1 MKPLIVEN
9 LDMVYQVPKGEP
21 VHALSDISFELAG
34 GRMLTLLGPSGCGKT
49 TLLNIIAGF
58 IAPTEGVVRLGDDRI
73 TGPGADRGMVFQQGA
88 LFEWLSV
95 SKNISYGPR
104 RAGRKSAAIQ
114 PEVDRLLDVVG
125 LSGFGD
131 KQIYELSG
139 GMQQRVA
146 LARCLANDPE
156 MMLMDEPLG
165 ALDALTREKMQGLI
179 LNLWNDTGKTIVM
192 VTHSVEEA
200 LLLGDTVF
208 VMAPRPGRIEKVYEL
223 PFAKR
228 ALTEDSRQIKNSP
241 EFIEVREEILSFIWE
256 MEEEIMGREMA

>member
-1 MKPLIVEN
+1 MKPLSIQN
-9 LDMVYQVPKGEP
+9 IDMVYELPKGGS
-21 VHALSDISFELAG
+21 VHALSDVSFDLDG
-34 GRMLTLLGPSGCGKT
+34 GRLLTLLGPSGCGKT

-58 IAPTEGVVRLGDDRI
+58 LAPTGGQVLLGGEKI
-73 TGPGADRGMVFQQGA
+73 NGPSKDRGMVFQQGA
-88 LFEWLSV
+88 LFEWQSV
-95 SKNISYGPR
+95 AKNISFGPRMNGQKSAEYGP
-104 RAGRKSAAIQ
+104 A
-114 PEVDRLLDVVG
+114 VDRLLDIVG
-125 LSGFGD
+125 LSGFGE

-179 LNLWNDTGKTIVM
+179 LNLWDETRKSIVM

-200 LLLGDTVF
+200 LLLGDVVF

-228 ALTEDSRQIKNSP
+228 ALTEDTRELKQGEDFQEIK
-241 EFIEVREEILSFIWE
+241 EEILSFIWE
-256 MEEEIMGREMA
+256 MEEQIMGTGV

>member
-1 MKPLIVEN
+1 MKPLVVKNVE
-9 LDMVYQVPKGEP
+9 MVYQVPKGDS
-21 VHALSDISFELAG
+21 VHALSDISFELDG

-58 IAPTEGVVRLGDDRI
+58 LAPTSGSVSLGGDEI
-73 TGPGADRGMVFQQGA
+73 VGPSSERGMVFQQGA

-95 SKNISYGPR
+95 AKNISYGPR
-104 RAGRKSAAIQ
+104 MRGQKASTFQ
-114 PEVDRLLDVVG
+114 PEVGRLLDVVG
-125 LSGFGD
+125 LGGFGD
-131 KQIYELSG
+131 KQVYELSG

-146 LARCLANDPE
+146 LARTLANDPE

-179 LNLWNDTGKTIVM
+179 LNLWNDTGKSIVM

-200 LLLGDTVF
+200 LLLGDTCF
-208 VMAPRPGRIEKVYEL
+208 VMAPRPGRIEKVYDL
-223 PFAKR
+223 PFAER
-228 ALTEDSRQIKNSP
+228 ALTEDSRKIKNSP
-241 EFIEVREEILSFIWE
+241 EFIEVREEILSFIWA